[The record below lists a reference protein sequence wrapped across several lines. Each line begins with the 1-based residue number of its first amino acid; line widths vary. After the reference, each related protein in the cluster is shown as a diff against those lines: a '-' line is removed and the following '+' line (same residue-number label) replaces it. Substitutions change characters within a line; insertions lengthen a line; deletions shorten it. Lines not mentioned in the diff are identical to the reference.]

1 MVKVL
6 RKGTLVHVLPEN
18 LLDYQDKATCAE
30 HGYLWIVR
38 RASRKGQTYLCTALA
53 TGKKWIWFW
62 DDIAEPNDG

>member
-18 LLDYQDKATCAE
+18 LLNNQDEATCAD

-38 RASRKGQTYLCTALA
+38 RASRRGQTYRCTALA
-53 TGKKWIWFW
+53 TGKECIWFG
-62 DDIAEPNDG
+62 DEIAEPNDG